1 MMGSLIAYAHR
12 NHSFSRGLG
21 KTIQT
26 IALIWTLLKQT
37 PYFGS
42 GPVIRRGLVVC
53 PATLV
58 QNWAK
63 EFKKWLG
70 DERVRVFP
78 VESKTNVQDFLVGKI
93 YSVMVIGYEKLRTIQ
108 DLLKTGG
115 FDIIVCDEG
124 HRLKSPKI
132 KTSLAIKSLPT
143 RKRIILSGTP
153 IQNDLSEYFAMVDF
167 VNPGILGSYAT
178 FKTVFEEPI
187 IKSRQPN
194 ATRDEKELGT
204 KRSEELTRLTS
215 QFVLRRTAEVN
226 NKYLP
231 PKVETVVFCKPSSLQ
246 LSLYSSLISS
256 NFFRNTYS
264 TSTSTL
270 SAQNVLVC
278 ITYLKKL
285 CNSPSLLFSRSS
297 GPPISSSNARS
308 KKCKSENVDDGE
320 DLIDKDDY
328 EANININK
336 GFLEEV
342 LAKHKDDFKEY
353 QMKTRFHLGLS
364 GKLDTLYRLTQT
376 VLTTTSEK
384 IVLVSNYTQTLDILE
399 EMCEILKASYFRLD
413 GSTPT
418 AKRQQYVDY
427 FNKESHPNRVFLLS
441 SKSGGCGLNLI
452 GASRIVLFDIDW
464 NPSVDLQ
471 AMARVWR
478 DGQRHQVHIYR
489 FLTTGTIE
497 EKIFQRQL
505 SKQSLSAQVLGDWG
519 ASTET
524 STQFTKEE
532 LKRIFQLNI
541 DTNCWVHE
549 CLGCECEDGGDES
562 VKEIGMRKKD
572 VKDLTALS
580 EFQHYSTGSFK
591 SNMMESI
598 DPSLNKVLT
607 SEDCNVSFLLQK
619 RVN

>member
-1 MMGSLIAYAHR
+1 
-12 NHSFSRGLG
+12 
-21 KTIQT
+21 
-26 IALIWTLLKQT
+26 
-37 PYFGS
+37 
-42 GPVIRRGLVVC
+42 LVVC

-194 ATRDEKELGT
+194 ATREEKELGS

-264 TSTSTL
+264 NSTSTL

-285 CNSPSLLFSRSS
+285 CNSPSLLFSRLSAPPNSS
-297 GPPISSSNARS
+297 H
-308 KKCKSENVDDGE
+308 
-320 DLIDKDDY
+320 LIMCY
-328 EANININK
+328 V
-336 GFLEEV
+336 F
-342 LAKHKDDFKEY
+342 
-353 QMKTRFHLGLS
+353 S
-364 GKLDTLYRLTQT
+364 GKLDALYRLTQT

-519 ASTET
+519 ASTEA

-572 VKDLTALS
+572 VSDPILQGT
-580 EFQHYSTGSFK
+580 
-591 SNMMESI
+591 
-598 DPSLNKVLT
+598 PSLKSSSRFT
-607 SEDCNVSFLLQK
+607 RC
-619 RVN
+619 